1 MPPPGSIVPLSVAF
15 STWRRLVWPIVQPL
29 HHSETPRKH
38 SYPFPP
44 RRWQVLIKHI
54 EGGVFFLCH
63 SIYLSLREKS
73 KCPLSPWVFHEMER
87 ALQISSTEPSDFIHN
102 LTRELRAVL
111 YLSLIP
117 RQHVAVIKGVTYS
130 FLTNE
135 YTERSRKESWQ
146 SPWQMIPVTGNWDP
160 ATLTVGELF
169 PLCQHTA
176 HRAEVILPFYDL
188 LYLASVLALETVY
201 FGDQLYIPRL
211 PFSSALRSVK
221 YSSVYYHFIWLQ
233 FFPLTVVQGSLDS
246 ESLPLSNSIC
256 LNVKKKKK
264 KVELF
269 TIPAIWHFWG
279 NIW

>member
-1 MPPPGSIVPLSVAF
+1 
-15 STWRRLVWPIVQPL
+15 
-29 HHSETPRKH
+29 
-38 SYPFPP
+38 
-44 RRWQVLIKHI
+44 
-54 EGGVFFLCH
+54 
-63 SIYLSLREKS
+63 
-73 KCPLSPWVFHEMER
+73 MER

-102 LTRELRAVL
+102 MTRELRAVL

-117 RQHVAVIKGVTYS
+117 RQHVAIIKGVTYS

-160 ATLTVGELF
+160 ATPTVGELF

-176 HRAEVILPFYDL
+176 HREEVILPFYDL

-221 YSSVYYHFIWLQ
+221 YSTVYYHFIWLQ

-264 KVELF
+264 SRTLYNPSNLAFLRKYLIGVAFLKLYLLDAGAGRGTLGVENTVTFRVRFFRKVIF
-269 TIPAIWHFWG
+269 CS
-279 NIW
+279 